1 MEGPAIDPQDERKKS
16 PVRKNSRKI
25 ASKRSSGKG
34 SDQIHGFHQES
45 DQRYNGQ
52 RSHGRQEKIDSY
64 GQRDGSEEHQPVETP

>member
-1 MEGPAIDPQDERKKS
+1 MQGSAIDPQDERKKT

-25 ASKRSSGKG
+25 AIKGCSRKG

-52 RSHGRQEKIDSY
+52 GSHGRQEKIDSY